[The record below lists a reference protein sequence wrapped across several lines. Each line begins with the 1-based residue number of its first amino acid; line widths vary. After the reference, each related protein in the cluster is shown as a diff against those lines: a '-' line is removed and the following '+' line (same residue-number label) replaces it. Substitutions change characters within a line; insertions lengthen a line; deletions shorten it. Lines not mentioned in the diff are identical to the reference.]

1 MHMYTL
7 KIVTEKNGEKS
18 IKTLF
23 ESERIPGLVERVYKI
38 EEIFTEENVISNL
51 SEFYSDGHCVFAEYI
66 NNDIVFSMNFSA
78 LAVQIVLV
86 SDIKARSYLISQLLL
101 VADWEHTKRF
111 DFESAQRIL
120 NQYKRSF

>member
-1 MHMYTL
+1 MYTL
-7 KIVTEKNGEKS
+7 EIVKAQNNEIKR
-18 IKTLF
+18 IKTLY

-51 SEFYSDGHCVFAEYI
+51 SEFYSDGHCVFTEYI

-78 LAVQIVLV
+78 LATQIVLT
-86 SDIKARSYLISQLLL
+86 SDIKAKSYLISQLLL